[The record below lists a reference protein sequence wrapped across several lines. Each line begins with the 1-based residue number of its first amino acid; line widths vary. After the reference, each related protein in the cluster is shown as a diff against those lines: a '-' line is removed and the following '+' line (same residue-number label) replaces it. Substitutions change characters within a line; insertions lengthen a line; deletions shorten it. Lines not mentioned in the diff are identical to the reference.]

1 MGDNTRT
8 INKHANT
15 SYSIGNRNTDY
26 TCCGYYLVSLQYILK
41 APYIRL
47 DLCTKQGFFY
57 YLQKR
62 RLRGAHYLKNNDGN
76 MWQEILTFGKFLL
89 YCDIIILYYCFI
101 IYNNI

>member
-62 RLRGAHYLKNNDGN
+62 TSPRCALK
-76 MWQEILTFGKFLL
+76 QEQRYVTPLKLGRK
-89 YCDIIILYYCFI
+89 DI
-101 IYNNI
+101 NH

>member
-57 YLQKR
+57 YLQKKTSPR
-62 RLRGAHYLKNNDGN
+62 CKSMSDICITVCPIRLSRDLPGVKIPDG
-76 MWQEILTFGKFLL
+76 
-89 YCDIIILYYCFI
+89 
-101 IYNNI
+101 

>member
-57 YLQKR
+57 YLQKDVSAVR
-62 RLRGAHYLKNNDGN
+62 TKSMLDLVRASRYK
-76 MWQEILTFGKFLL
+76 
-89 YCDIIILYYCFI
+89 IIC
-101 IYNNI
+101 

>member
-47 DLCTKQGFFY
+47 DLCTKQGFFS

-62 RLRGAHYLKNNDGN
+62 RLRGAH
-76 MWQEILTFGKFLL
+76 
-89 YCDIIILYYCFI
+89 
-101 IYNNI
+101 